1 MGVRNVE
8 AVRIKNEFNR
18 ILKYA
23 ISEMIF
29 EAELGNALIL
39 REYYFVCVCV
49 CVKGWV
55 SEAYTNP
62 AAVLS

>member
-1 MGVRNVE
+1 M
-8 AVRIKNEFNR
+8 
-18 ILKYA
+18 L
-23 ISEMIF
+23 SLEMIF

-39 REYYFVCVCV
+39 REFYFLCLCE
-49 CVKGWV
+49 GMWV

>member
-1 MGVRNVE
+1 M
-8 AVRIKNEFNR
+8 
-18 ILKYA
+18 L
-23 ISEMIF
+23 SLEMIF

-39 REYYFVCVCV
+39 REFYFL